1 MTGKDCVGACSALN
15 ISNRFA
21 GLTANGVCMC
31 SQSDVICL
39 PEATTN
45 ASCLYPQS
53 DGLYYDVYK
62 VAELLKL
69 NAPPSV
75 STFAVFSVTI
85 SSAGRESYEFTE

>member
-1 MTGKDCVGACSALN
+1 MTGKDCAGACSALN
-15 ISNRFA
+15 ISSRFA

-53 DGLYYDVYK
+53 DGLYYNVYK
-62 VAELLKL
+62 VSELPKLK
-69 NAPPSV
+69 APSSIP
-75 STFAVFSVTI
+75 TFAVFSVAI